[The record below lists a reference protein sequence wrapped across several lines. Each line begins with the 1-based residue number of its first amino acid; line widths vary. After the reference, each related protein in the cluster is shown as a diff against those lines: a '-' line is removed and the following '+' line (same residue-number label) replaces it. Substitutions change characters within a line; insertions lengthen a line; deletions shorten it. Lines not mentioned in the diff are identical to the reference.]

1 MLINIITVMM
11 MMMMM
16 MMVLVKIKK
25 MLKQRCRSHKIYI
38 NRSQLSLLLA
48 SWYQSSAAAAELS
61 RPAISAKH
69 SVLVG
74 IWHRVLPSNL
84 IVHQTSFLR
93 QKHYVLL

>member
-1 MLINIITVMM
+1 MIYYYYHANKINIIMVMM

-16 MMVLVKIKK
+16 MLVKIKK
-25 MLKQRCRSHKIYI
+25 MLKQGCRSHKIYV

-48 SWYQSSAAAAELS
+48 SWYQSSTGAAELS

-69 SVLVG
+69 SVLVS

-84 IVHQTSFLR
+84 IVHQTSF
-93 QKHYVLL
+93 

>member
-1 MLINIITVMM
+1 MIYYYYHANKINIIMVMM

-16 MMVLVKIKK
+16 MLVKIKK
-25 MLKQRCRSHKIYI
+25 MLKQGCRSHKIYV

-48 SWYQSSAAAAELS
+48 SWYQSSTAAAELS

-69 SVLVG
+69 SVLVS

-84 IVHQTSFLR
+84 IVHQTSF
-93 QKHYVLL
+93 